1 MSTGVEIV
9 LSTYDGGRFLRDQ
22 IDSILS
28 QSYTNWRLLIRDD
41 GSLDDSLAIALEYAE
56 SRPDKIRLS
65 NRPGKNLGACLSFAR
80 LLQHADANYI
90 MLCDQDDVWLPGK
103 IEATLE
109 KMHALEAQYG
119 KDHPLL
125 VHSDFKVVDENLHLL
140 ADSGWRYQKTTPHY
154 GTFLNRLL
162 VQNVATGC
170 TVMLNRPLRDLALPV
185 PPGAIMHDWWLALVA
200 GAFGKTGFVTDP
212 LLLYRQH
219 RLNAVGAKSWGVG
232 RFLQQLFSPEEFRHA
247 FLRTQQQAGA
257 FLDRYHDRLSPEE
270 RQMVRA
276 FSQLDSLGFFTK
288 RFSLLRYGFFH
299 PGLARKVGMFLFC

>member
-9 LSTYDGGRFLRDQ
+9 LSTYNGGIFLPDQ
-22 IDSILS
+22 IDSILP
-28 QSYTNWRLLIRDD
+28 QSHSDWRLLIRDD
-41 GSLDDSLAIALEYAE
+41 GSLDDSPAIALEYAE
-56 SRPDKIRLS
+56 SRPDKIRLID
-65 NRPGKNLGACLSFAR
+65 RPGENLGACQSFAR
-80 LLQHADANYI
+80 LLQHADADYI

-119 KDHPLL
+119 KDRPLL

-140 ADSGWRYQKTTPHY
+140 ADSGWHYQKTDPRN
-154 GTFLNRLL
+154 GAFLNRLL

-185 PPGAIMHDWWLALVA
+185 PPEAIMHDWWLALVA
-200 GAFGKTGFVTDP
+200 SAFGKTGFVIDP

-219 RLNAVGAKSWGVG
+219 HLNAVGAKSWGVG
-232 RFLQQLFSPEEFRHA
+232 RFLQQLYSPEEFRDA
-247 FLRTQQQAGA
+247 FLQTQQQAGA
-257 FLDRYHDRLSPEE
+257 FLDRYHDRLSPED

-276 FSQLDSLGFFTK
+276 FSQLDSLGFFAK

>member
-1 MSTGVEIV
+1 MIDI
-9 LSTYDGGRFLRDQ
+9 LLATYNGEAFLKKQ
-22 IDSILS
+22 IDSLLA
-28 QSYTNWRLLIRDD
+28 QEFEDWRLLVRDD
-41 GSLDDSLAIALEYAE
+41 GSSDRTAVILQTHQKSMGE
-56 SRPDKIRLS
+56 RLTILPAC
-65 NRPGKNLGACLSFAR
+65 RVNLGPRDSFSS
-80 LLQHADANYI
+80 LLQHADADYI

-103 IEATLE
+103 IAATLK

-119 KDHPLL
+119 KDRPLL

-140 ADSGWRYQKTTPHY
+140 ADSGWRYQKTDPRH
-154 GTFLNRLL
+154 GAFLNRLL

-185 PPGAIMHDWWLALVA
+185 PPGAIMHDWWLTLVA
-200 GAFGKTGFVTDP
+200 GAFGKTGFVAEP

-219 RLNAVGAKSWGVG
+219 RLNAVGAKSWGMG
-232 RFLQQLFSPEEFRHA
+232 RFLKQLCSPEEFRHA

-257 FLDRYHDRLSPEE
+257 FLDRYHDRLSPED

-276 FSQLDSLGFFTK
+276 FSQLDSLSFFAK

>member
-1 MSTGVEIV
+1 MIDI
-9 LSTYDGGRFLRDQ
+9 LLATYNGEAFLKKQ
-22 IDSILS
+22 IDSLLA
-28 QSYTNWRLLIRDD
+28 QEFEDWRLLVRDD
-41 GSLDDSLAIALEYAE
+41 GSSDRTAVILQTYQKSMGE
-56 SRPDKIRLS
+56 RLTILPAC
-65 NRPGKNLGACLSFAR
+65 RVNLGPRDSFSS
-80 LLQHADANYI
+80 LLQHADADYI

-119 KDHPLL
+119 KDRPLL

-140 ADSGWRYQKTTPHY
+140 ADSGWRYQKTDPRH
-154 GTFLNRLL
+154 GAFLNRLL

-185 PPGAIMHDWWLALVA
+185 PPGVIMHDWWLALVA
-200 GAFGKTGFVTDP
+200 GAFGKTGFVAEP

-219 RLNAVGAKSWGVG
+219 RLNAVGAKSWEMG
-232 RFLQQLFSPEEFRHA
+232 RFLKQLCSPEEFRHA

-257 FLDRYHDRLSPEE
+257 FLDRYHDRLSPED

-276 FSQLDSLGFFTK
+276 FSQLDSLSFFAK